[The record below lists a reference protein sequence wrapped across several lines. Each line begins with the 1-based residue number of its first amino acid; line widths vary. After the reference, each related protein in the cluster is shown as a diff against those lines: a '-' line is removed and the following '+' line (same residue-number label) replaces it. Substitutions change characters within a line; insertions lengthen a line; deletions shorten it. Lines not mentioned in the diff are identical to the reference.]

1 VKPFFYFVSLTA
13 SPKCQNLTLGGNAR
27 VSPSNCLTSF
37 HDYGSNCYFSCA
49 QGYQVSGRRL
59 FGVELWETG
68 ARMRAQS
75 TVGVCIK
82 LLLSTVV
89 HIFEEK
95 TNSGLRVLWDGL
107 FRPLFLPFTH
117 TSRFCPIVTLMG
129 FLTQKKFANNHSFVT
144 RLQ

>member
-1 VKPFFYFVSLTA
+1 MFRLPIVSHPFTITGQIVI
-13 SPKCQNLTLGGNAR
+13 SPAPKVIKSVA
-27 VSPSNCLTSF
+27 
-37 HDYGSNCYFSCA
+37 
-49 QGYQVSGRRL
+49 RRL